1 MSHTNI
7 LFYEKLKRIIIQ
19 KNLMNIKQIILSL
32 LLLSGFSCNAPLE
45 PELLIPCDCS
55 KVKTIGPEQEAE
67 GILLFP
73 TNTNYTYSIY
83 SRSFGRHILV
93 CSDSL
98 FISSIKKN
106 KITDSTRVYFR
117 HTPILEK
124 VKCLGLNNIAMKII
138 DLKKL

>member
-1 MSHTNI
+1 
-7 LFYEKLKRIIIQ
+7 
-19 KNLMNIKQIILSL
+19 MNIKQIILSL

-55 KVKTIGPEQEAE
+55 KVKTIGPELEDE

-124 VKCLGLNNIAMKII
+124 VKCLGLNNIATKII